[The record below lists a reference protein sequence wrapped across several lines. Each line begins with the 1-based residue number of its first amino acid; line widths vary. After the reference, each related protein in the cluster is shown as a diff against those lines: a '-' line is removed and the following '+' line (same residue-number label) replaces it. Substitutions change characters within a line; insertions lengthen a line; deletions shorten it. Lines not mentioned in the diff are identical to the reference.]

1 LSDISYTGCILLP
14 TQIKS
19 MTKKIVTNVIITGT
33 ISVLLIAACK
43 DKTKNYAENDVIFKD
58 LDTTVKPGEDFFKY
72 ANGGWLKKN
81 PIPAAYSAWGIGN
94 VVVEELRDRLK
105 KINEEALT
113 ANAPKGSNTQKIGD
127 FYFSGMDTLSIE
139 KEGLDPLKAELNKID
154 QVKDIEGLVN
164 EFAHLQTIGVENPI
178 SAGIGQDAKNSDK
191 NMLQLS
197 QGGIGLPNRDYYFN
211 TDPHSV
217 EIRTDYQEKHLPII
231 YKLSGLSSDEA
242 IAVSK
247 KTYGLEKYLADSSRK
262 LEDLRDPYRN
272 YNKMPLSGLSKLAP
286 DINWKQTFEKM
297 DYKNVD
303 TVIVGQP
310 EYYRALN
317 KALKIFTIDDWKN
330 YLRKN
335 LVTAFGAYLSKPFDR
350 EIFRFYG
357 TVLYGNKEQL
367 PRWKRVLDAENAL
380 MGEVLGQIF
389 VKEYFPEKTKERY
402 VNLVEAMRTS
412 FKEHIEKLDWMSRET
427 KQKAYDKLA
436 KVTPKVGY
444 PDHWKDFSSL
454 IIDRGPYAVNVMN
467 ANNFW
472 HRYEANKL
480 GKPVDRTEWGI
491 TPQTYNAYYNPS
503 NNEIVLPAAQFL
515 IPGIKDEDVD
525 DAVVYGYAAASTIG
539 HEMTHGFDD
548 EGRQFDAKGNLKEWW
563 LPGDSVKFTQ
573 HAQMLINQFNGYS
586 IYGLHVN
593 GKATQGENI
602 ADLGGIVIGL
612 DAFKKTGQYKEGK
625 SINGLTPVQRFF
637 LGYAL
642 GWLGQDRKEA
652 LSSQILTNEHAPG
665 FMRVNGPF
673 TDVPEFYEAFHIKKG
688 DKMWLDPDKRVKIW

>member
-1 LSDISYTGCILLP
+1 MRKNPYIKAFLASAMGASLLLS
-14 TQIKS
+14 
-19 MTKKIVTNVIITGT
+19 
-33 ISVLLIAACK
+33 ACK
-43 DKTKNYAENDVIFKD
+43 NKTPNTAENDIIFKD
-58 LDTTVKPGEDFFKY
+58 LDTTIKPGDDFFKY

-81 PIPAAYSAWGIGN
+81 PIPAAYSSWGIGN
-94 VVVEELRDRLK
+94 VVEEELRDRLK
-105 KINEEALT
+105 KINEDALK
-113 ANAPKGSNTQKIGD
+113 AEAPKGSNTQKIGD
-127 FYFSGMDTLSIE
+127 FYFSGLDTADIE
-139 KEGLDPLKAELNKID
+139 KQGLDPLKPELSKID
-154 QVKDIEGLVN
+154 SIKDIKSLID
-164 EFAHLQTIGVENPI
+164 EFAHLATIGVESPI
-178 SAGIGQDAKNSDK
+178 AAYIGQDAKNSNK
-191 NMLQLS
+191 NMLQLY

-211 TDPHSV
+211 TDQHSV
-217 EIRTDYQEKHLPII
+217 DIRTDYQQKHLPIL
-231 YKLSGLSSDEA
+231 YKLSGFTSDEA
-242 IAVSK
+242 LTASNN
-247 KTYGLEKYLADSSRK
+247 TYSLEKFLAENSRK
-262 LEDLRDPYRN
+262 LEDLRDPYHN
-272 YNKMPLSGLSKLAP
+272 YNKMPLSGLDKLAP
-286 DINWKQTFEKM
+286 DIDWKNAFEKM

-310 EYYRALN
+310 EYYIALN
-317 KALKIFTIDDWKN
+317 KALKTVSINDWKN

-335 LVTAFGAYLSKPFDR
+335 LITAFGSYLSKPFDV
-350 EIFRFYG
+350 EMFRFYG
-357 TVLYGNKEQL
+357 TILNGNKEQL
-367 PRWKRVLDAENAL
+367 PRWKRVLDTENEL

-389 VKEYFPEKTKERY
+389 VKEYFPEKTKKRY
-402 VNLVEAMRTS
+402 VDLVEAMRST
-412 FKEHIEKLDWMSRET
+412 FKEHIQKLSWMSEQT

-444 PDHWKDFSSL
+444 PDKWKNFSTL
-454 IIDRGPYAVNVMN
+454 TVNRGPYALNVMR

-472 HRYEANKL
+472 HHYEANKL

-515 IPGIKDEDVD
+515 VPGVKDDDLD

-548 EGRQFDAKGNLKEWW
+548 EGRQFDAAGNLKEWW
-563 LPGDSVKFTQ
+563 LPQDSIKFTER
-573 HAQMLINQFNGYS
+573 AQMLVNQFNGYS

-612 DAFKKTGQYKEGK
+612 DAFKKTDQYKEGK
-625 SINGLTPVQRFF
+625 SINGLTPEQRFF

-642 GWLGQDRKEA
+642 GWLGQTRKEA

-673 TDVPEFYEAFHIKKG
+673 TDVPEFYDAFHIKKG
-688 DKMWLDPDKRVKIW
+688 DKMWLDTNKRVTIW

>member
-1 LSDISYTGCILLP
+1 MYFNAYIKIKLMHKKAITIAIIISTAC
-14 TQIKS
+14 T
-19 MTKKIVTNVIITGT
+19 
-33 ISVLLIAACK
+33 LLISACTDKKKDYAA
-43 DKTKNYAENDVIFKD
+43 NDVIFKN
-58 LDTTVKPGEDFFKY
+58 LDTTVKPGDDFFQY

-81 PIPAAYSAWGIGN
+81 PIPPAYSSWGIGN
-94 VVVEELRDRLK
+94 VVEEELRDRLK
-105 KINEEALT
+105 KINVEALT

-127 FYFSGMDTLSIE
+127 FYFSGMDTLNIE
-139 KEGLDPLKAELNKID
+139 KEGLDPLKAEFSRID
-154 QVKDIEGLVN
+154 EIKDIKSLVD
-164 EFAHLQTIGVENPI
+164 EFAHLQTIGVESPI
-178 SAGIGQDAKNSDK
+178 AAGVGQDSKNSDK
-191 NMLQLS
+191 NMLQLY
-197 QGGIGLPNRDYYFN
+197 QGGIGLPSRDYYFN

-217 EIRTDYQEKHLPII
+217 EIRTDYQQKHLPIL
-231 YKLSGLSSDEA
+231 YKLSGLSSGAA
-242 IAVSK
+242 IAASQ
-247 KTYGLEKYLADSSRK
+247 KTYALEKFLADSSRK
-262 LEDLRDPYRN
+262 LEDLRDPYHN
-272 YNKMPLSGLSKLAP
+272 YNKMPLSGLDKLAP
-286 DINWKQTFEKM
+286 AIDWKGTFEKM

-303 TVIVGQP
+303 SVIIGQP

-317 KALKIFTIDDWKN
+317 KALKLFTIDDWKN

-335 LVTAFGAYLSKPFDR
+335 MLTAYGSYLSKPFDS

-357 TVLYGNKEQL
+357 TVLSGSKEQL
-367 PRWKRVLDAENAL
+367 PRWKRVLDTENGL

-402 VNLVEAMRTS
+402 VNIVEAMRAT
-412 FKEHIEKLDWMSRET
+412 FKEHIEKLDWMSEQT

-444 PDHWKDFSSL
+444 PDHWKDFSTL
-454 IIDRGPYAVNVMN
+454 TINRGPYALNVMR

-472 HRYEANKL
+472 HRFEANKL
-480 GKPVDRTEWGI
+480 GKPVDRTEWDI

-515 IPGIKDEDVD
+515 VPGVKDEDLD

-548 EGRQFDAKGNLKEWW
+548 QGRQFDAKGNLKEWW
-563 LPGDSVKFTQ
+563 LPQDSVKFTQ
-573 HAQMLINQFNGYS
+573 RAQMLVNQFNGYS

-612 DAFKKTGQYKEGK
+612 DAFKKTDEYKEGK
-625 SINGLTPVQRFF
+625 SINGLTPMQRFF

-673 TDVPEFYEAFHIKKG
+673 TDVPEFYDAFHIKKG